1 MTPPK
6 CSLLKGDE
14 VSDPKLG
21 EAFWQLCYIVGVE
34 EQRWLRQA
42 EKDLESA
49 RDSSKAEHYEWACFQ
64 SQQAAEKA
72 LKAFLYSK
80 GLRAILTHSIRDLI
94 LDCSKYEKDFSNL
107 LSRGKTLDGYYA
119 STRYPDSLVGNEIPA
134 HYYSEEDANRC
145 ISYAESILRTVTRFM
160 SS

>member
-1 MTPPK
+1 MEFRET
-6 CSLLKGDE
+6 L
-14 VSDPKLG
+14 
-21 EAFWQLCYIVGVE
+21 WQLCYIINME

-49 RDSSKAEHYEWACFQ
+49 RDSSKAGHYEWACFQ
-64 SQQAAEKA
+64 AQQAAEKA

-80 GLRAILTHSIRDLI
+80 GLRAILTHSIRDLV

-107 LSRGKTLDGYYA
+107 LSQGKALDTYYIA
-119 STRYPDSLVGNEIPA
+119 TRYPDSLVGNEIPA
-134 HYYSEEDANRC
+134 QYYSEEDASQC
-145 ISYAESILRTVTRFM
+145 INYAELILRTVKRFM

>member
-1 MTPPK
+1 M
-6 CSLLKGDE
+6 E
-14 VSDPKLG
+14 FR
-21 EAFWQLCYIVGVE
+21 EAVWQLCYIISME
-34 EQRWLRQA
+34 EERWLRQA

-80 GLRAILTHSIRDLI
+80 GLRAILTHSIRELV
-94 LDCSKYEKDFSNL
+94 LDCSKYETDFTNFL
-107 LSRGKTLDGYYA
+107 GQAKVLDTYYIA
-119 STRYPDSLVGNEIPA
+119 TRYPNGLVGNEIPA
-134 HYYSEEDANRC
+134 QYYSEEDASQC
-145 ISYAESILRTVTRFM
+145 INYAGLMLKTVKRFM

>member
-1 MTPPK
+1 M
-6 CSLLKGDE
+6 
-14 VSDPKLG
+14 
-21 EAFWQLCYIVGVE
+21 CYIIDME

-49 RDSSKAEHYEWACFQ
+49 RDSSKAGHYEWACFQ

-80 GLRAILTHSIRDLI
+80 GLRAVLTHSIRELV
-94 LDCSKYEKDFSNL
+94 LDCSKYESSYRDL
-107 LSRGKTLDGYYA
+107 LSQAKVLDTYYIA
-119 STRYPDSLVGNEIPA
+119 TRYPNGLVGNAIPA
-134 HYYSEEDANRC
+134 QYYSEEDASQC
-145 ISYAESILRTVTRFM
+145 TDYAGLILKTVKKFM

>member
-1 MTPPK
+1 M
-6 CSLLKGDE
+6 
-14 VSDPKLG
+14 
-21 EAFWQLCYIVGVE
+21 CYIIGME

-49 RDSSKAEHYEWACFQ
+49 RDSSKAGHYEWACFQ

-80 GLRAILTHSIRDLI
+80 GLRAVLTHSIRELV
-94 LDCSKYEKDFSNL
+94 LDCSKYESDFSNF
-107 LSRGKTLDGYYA
+107 LSQAKVLDTYYIA
-119 STRYPDSLVGNEIPA
+119 TRYPNGLVGNEIPA
-134 HYYSEEDANRC
+134 QYYSEEDASQC
-145 ISYAESILRTVTRFM
+145 INYAGLILRIVKRFM

>member
-1 MTPPK
+1 M
-6 CSLLKGDE
+6 
-14 VSDPKLG
+14 
-21 EAFWQLCYIVGVE
+21 CYIIGME

-49 RDSSKAEHYEWACFQ
+49 RDSSKAGHYEWACFQ

-80 GLRAILTHSIRDLI
+80 GLRAVLTHSIRELV
-94 LDCSKYEKDFSNL
+94 LDCSKYESDFSNF
-107 LSRGKTLDGYYA
+107 LSQAKVLDTYYIA
-119 STRYPDSLVGNEIPA
+119 TRYPNGLVGNEIPA
-134 HYYSEEDANRC
+134 QYYSEEDASQC
-145 ISYAESILRTVTRFM
+145 INYAGLILMTVKRFM

>member
-1 MTPPK
+1 M
-6 CSLLKGDE
+6 
-14 VSDPKLG
+14 
-21 EAFWQLCYIVGVE
+21 E

-49 RDSSKAEHYEWACFQ
+49 QDSSKAGHYEWACFQ

-80 GLRAILTHSIRDLI
+80 GLRAVLTHSIRELV
-94 LDCSKYEKDFSNL
+94 LDCSKYESDFRDF
-107 LSRGKTLDGYYA
+107 LSQAKVLDTYYIP
-119 STRYPDSLVGNEIPA
+119 TRYPNGLVGNEIPA
-134 HYYSEEDANRC
+134 QYYSEEDASQC
-145 ISYAESILRTVTRFM
+145 INYAGLMLKTVRRFM

>member
-1 MTPPK
+1 
-6 CSLLKGDE
+6 
-14 VSDPKLG
+14 
-21 EAFWQLCYIVGVE
+21 LCYIINME

-49 RDSSKAEHYEWACFQ
+49 RDSSKAKHYEWACFQ

-80 GLRAILTHSIRDLI
+80 GLRAILTHSIRDLV

-107 LSRGKTLDGYYA
+107 LSQGKTLDSYYIP
-119 STRYPDSLVGNEIPA
+119 TRYPNSLVGNEIPA
-134 HYYSEEDANRC
+134 QYYSEEDASQC
-145 ISYAESILRTVTRFM
+145 INYAGLILRTAKKFM